1 MTRDEI
7 EAVVIDELEF
17 LIKWELN
24 LAEDVRDTELLAALR
39 LVRTQYGV
47 KQ

>member
-1 MTRDEI
+1 MTREEI

-17 LIKWELN
+17 LIKWELH

-39 LVRTQYGV
+39 LVRTQFGV

>member
-1 MTRDEI
+1 MTREEI

>member
-1 MTRDEI
+1 MTREEI

-17 LIKWELN
+17 LIKWELY
-24 LAEDVRDTELLAALR
+24 LAEAVRDTELLAALR
-39 LVRTQYGV
+39 IVRKQFGV

>member
-1 MTRDEI
+1 MTREEI

-17 LIKWELN
+17 LIKWELD
-24 LAEDVRDTELLAALR
+24 LAEAVRDTELLAALR
-39 LVRTQYGV
+39 LVRTQFGV